1 MCCLSRKEG
10 AHCHDHDHFLPQRR
24 GHTGY
29 GEEGWDILCS
39 ALSAMTM
46 FLINTV
52 EVAYA
57 SSVDYEIDDNTTT
70 IRVRCRAALP
80 EFEADELKRYAVSGI
95 FLGYYQQLSDM
106 LEEYGDYLDVQ
117 VVNRPYGGGDT
128 AR

>member
-1 MCCLSRKEG
+1 MTKIVFYRSGGVFYGFEE
-10 AHCHDHDHFLPQRR
+10 Q

-29 GEEGWDILCS
+29 GMEGDDILCA

-52 EVAYA
+52 EVAYD
-57 SSVDYEIDDNTTT
+57 SSIDYEIQDDTTT

-80 EFEADELKRYAVSGI
+80 EFEADECRRYAVSGI

-117 VVNRPYGGGDT
+117 VENRPYDG
-128 AR
+128 

>member
-1 MCCLSRKEG
+1 M
-10 AHCHDHDHFLPQRR
+10 
-24 GHTGY
+24 
-29 GEEGWDILCS
+29 
-39 ALSAMTM
+39 
-46 FLINTV
+46 
-52 EVAYA
+52 
-57 SSVDYEIDDNTTT
+57 
-70 IRVRCRAALP
+70 RAALP